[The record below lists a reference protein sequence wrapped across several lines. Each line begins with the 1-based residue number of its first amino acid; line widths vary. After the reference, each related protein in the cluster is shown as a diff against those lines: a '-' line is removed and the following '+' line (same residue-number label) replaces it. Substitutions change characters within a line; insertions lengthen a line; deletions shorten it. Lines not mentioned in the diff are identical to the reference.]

1 MFLKKLKEKIV
12 NVAHEAVFEAEK
24 IFGSGGGSAKKRA
37 AIEFVTK
44 ALALPPFV
52 EKIIALFL
60 SAFIDAAI
68 ETALKSLPP
77 KTPPAEGSDGE
88 SLKQ

>member
-1 MFLKKLKEKIV
+1 MNFLKNFKEKIV
-12 NVAHEAVFEAEK
+12 NSAHDAVFEAEE

-44 ALALPPFV
+44 ALALPPFI
-52 EKIIALFL
+52 EDIIAFFL

-68 ETALKSLPP
+68 ETAVKTLPQ
-77 KTPPAEGSDGE
+77 KTPAEQVLGD
-88 SLKQ
+88 